1 MSALGQKQT
10 SAHVRVM
17 SALPPKVDI
26 GTGHEQR
33 ETVFKLAAALT
44 RQDQYLQP
52 ACAYRVIPEFGLPAT
67 QDGSHWLTSVWA
79 TITVAQSIVVIER
92 VKPELMQATR
102 RDMRKNYDCFA
113 TSWNTNSGYKIRRL
127 ADRNAH

>member
-1 MSALGQKQT
+1 MRDDFEFDCGQNRSARRARGFTAPIPQKFIGFDTGMSALGQKQT

-67 QDGSHWLTSVWA
+67 QDGSH
-79 TITVAQSIVVIER
+79 
-92 VKPELMQATR
+92 
-102 RDMRKNYDCFA
+102 
-113 TSWNTNSGYKIRRL
+113 
-127 ADRNAH
+127 

>member
-1 MSALGQKQT
+1 MISRVFCSSQFEWY
-10 SAHVRVM
+10 VRFG
-17 SALPPKVDI
+17 SKADI

-67 QDGSHWLTSVWA
+67 QDGS
-79 TITVAQSIVVIER
+79 
-92 VKPELMQATR
+92 
-102 RDMRKNYDCFA
+102 Y
-113 TSWNTNSGYKIRRL
+113 
-127 ADRNAH
+127 